1 MGNTIYNF
9 LEFSVVNRN
18 DIEKFYGQIIPLLFT
33 FGDSTSRSVVCLTCI
48 LDIVVEDE
56 EMWLVDCH

>member
-1 MGNTIYNF
+1 MKNTIHNF
-9 LEFSVVNRN
+9 LGFLVVNRN
-18 DIEKFYGQIIPLLFT
+18 DVEKFCGQIIPLLFI

-56 EMWLVDCH
+56 EMWLVDCP